1 MKTKD
6 MSPFFV
12 FIVKDSLLGSIHFTS
27 SFHITSYVVFLL
39 LFFFVFFSQDRLDV
53 LSEGDGF

>member
-27 SFHITSYVVFLL
+27 SFHITSYVFLFVL
-39 LFFFVFFSQDRLDV
+39 FFVFFSQDRLDV